1 MSQETIYFGA
11 GCFWGVEEAFRVFP
25 GVVETAVGYMGGKTD
40 KPTYEDVCSDT
51 TNHAEVVKVVYDT
64 DKVELEA
71 LLQKFWKVHDPTQV
85 NKQGPDHGT
94 QYRTVIFTTTE
105 EQAKAAEKSKEVLAM
120 SQVFSAPIATEIR
133 TDNPPFWP
141 AEEYHQKYLMKR
153 GKNVCH
159 I

>member
-11 GCFWGVEEAFRVFP
+11 GCFWGVEEAYRTFP
-25 GVVETAVGYMGGKTD
+25 GVVETAVGYMGGKKDT
-40 KPTYEDVCSDT
+40 PSYEEVCADNT
-51 TNHAEVVKVVYDT
+51 GHAEVVKVVYDSNI
-64 DKVELEA
+64 VAVEA
-71 LLQKFWKVHDPTQV
+71 LIQKFWKIHDPTEV

-94 QYRTVIFTTTE
+94 QYRTVIFTTTD
-105 EQAKAAEKSKEVLAM
+105 EQTKIAEQSKKALDESGLY
-120 SQVFSAPIATEIR
+120 SAPIATEIR
-133 TDNPPFWP
+133 TDHPAFWP